1 MLVVVVVFSSLE
13 VFTFPGYFSLP
24 PALHPGFSGPRRP
37 PPALSSAL
45 TSFSY
50 FTFCPAFPSQI
61 YHERYSFEWAFFYPL
76 AFFTLRSP
84 PTFCNSL

>member
-13 VFTFPGYFSLP
+13 IFTFPGYFFL
-24 PALHPGFSGPRRP
+24 

-50 FTFCPAFPSQI
+50 FTFCQAFPSQI
-61 YHERYSFEWAFFYPL
+61 YHERYSFE
-76 AFFTLRSP
+76 
-84 PTFCNSL
+84 